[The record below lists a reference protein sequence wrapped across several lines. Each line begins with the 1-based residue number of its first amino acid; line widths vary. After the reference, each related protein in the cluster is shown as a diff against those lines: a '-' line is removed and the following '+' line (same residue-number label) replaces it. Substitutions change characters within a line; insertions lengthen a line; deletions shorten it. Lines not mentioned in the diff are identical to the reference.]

1 MNPERDP
8 KFYDDLLDA
17 ALAGYNAEPRPGLER
32 RVLAGVRAGQ
42 AHRGFWLQWQWAAVA
57 AAAVVVLAAGLY
69 VLRRP
74 APQTTARVLPAVPV
88 SAENVNR
95 VARPGDATAA
105 QVTPLVPG
113 TPRVSRIPR
122 VAAVRTVEMA
132 AAPRLAVFPTPRP
145 PSAQERAL
153 ARVVATTDPQVLQ
166 ALAAASQAPTQELVI
181 SELKV
186 EPLPS
191 ANDDAPP
198 RPRN

>member
-17 ALAGYNAEPRPGLER
+17 TLAGYNAEPRPGLER
-32 RVLAGVRAGQ
+32 RVLAGVRARQ
-42 AHRGFWLQWQWAAVA
+42 AHRGFWLQWQWAAA

-88 SAENVNR
+88 SAPNANR

-105 QVTPLVPG
+105 QVIRKPHAPQ
-113 TPRVSRIPR
+113 IAR
-122 VAAVRTVEMA
+122 VAAARAVEIT

-145 PSAQERAL
+145 PSAEERAL

-166 ALAAASQAPTQELVI
+166 LLAAASQAPTQELVI

-191 ANDDAPP
+191 ANDEAPP